1 MYILHNSKVSI
12 VKAKVSIATLKSVY
26 SLTEKSANT
35 LRISKNSGNET
46 GKVTGIVAKQST
58 DANFALVLKV

>member
-12 VKAKVSIATLKSVY
+12 VKAKVSIATSKSVY

-46 GKVTGIVAKQST
+46 GKVTGKVAKQST